1 MEMTINGNVTI
12 GTKVDVAAG
21 ATYIH
26 TKIDRVDTYNHTE
39 MPEKRRQKTTAEDNI
54 DSDTIRQGLLP
65 YFGREFKGGNA
76 LKVDHLAEL
85 VDDICHFSSAKDQ
98 ARIANM
104 IFCSREMKNKPASF
118 AAWYTIFCKV
128 CGFER
133 RKYDQN
139 KVDDFEFLKKR
150 FYYFT
155 F

>member
-39 MPEKRRQKTTAEDNI
+39 MPEEKGQNTTAEDNT

-65 YFGREFKGGNA
+65 YFGMEFKGCNA
-76 LKVDHLAEL
+76 LKVDYLAEL

-104 IFCSREMKNKPASF
+104 IFSSREMKNKPTSF
-118 AAWYTIFCKV
+118 AAWYTIFCRV

-139 KVDDFEFLKKR
+139 KVDDFDFLKKR
-150 FYYFT
+150 FYYLT